1 MGCGSSTTPSG
12 LSEEEVTVGHQ
23 GSVQARTCEIEQTK
37 SQPAGASQRSYSL
50 MLSHALS
57 SSLVLSRSPS
67 LSLALILSPSLSLSH
82 PLFSGALHPARSRAI
97 PFHRAVPTIMA
108 QLRQAFLAPTPTC
121 DEASIT
127 NITPITCLSA
137 KRCKP

>member
-57 SSLVLSRSPS
+57 LMLSRPLSSFLALPASHSLSSSLPASRS
-67 LSLALILSPSLSLSH
+67 LILCSQVRSTQQEAVQSPFTEQCPQSWH
-82 PLFSGALHPARSRAI
+82 
-97 PFHRAVPTIMA
+97 
-108 QLRQAFLAPTPTC
+108 
-121 DEASIT
+121 
-127 NITPITCLSA
+127 N
-137 KRCKP
+137 